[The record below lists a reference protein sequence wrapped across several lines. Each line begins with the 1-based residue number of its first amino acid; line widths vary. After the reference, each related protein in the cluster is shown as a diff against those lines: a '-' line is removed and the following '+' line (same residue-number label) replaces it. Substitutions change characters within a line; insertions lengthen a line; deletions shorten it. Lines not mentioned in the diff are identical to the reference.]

1 MTGQHLACQMRR
13 TRTYRRRMVRLLAM
27 GQCAIELDGSRLTAE
42 SEVVFGLLLYLAGR
56 AGDAVSREEAQALLW
71 PDLPHTRG
79 RHCLRQAAYRL
90 RQLGVPLRADNGS
103 LGVALGDVTSDFA
116 PLVAD
121 DAPASAYRQAGI
133 GDILPGYIPAFSTPF
148 AAWVEEYRTRIGLR
162 MRQGLVRNIVDLRS
176 KGRYREVEPLARA
189 CLTLD
194 PFNEIATL
202 TLAEATAVLGGN
214 RAEAMAILDRYM
226 DEVGTAP
233 DQRITLPASVLRRR
247 ISERFVEQ
255 RYAAPPDPP
264 FVGREDVL
272 QLLVEKMQEAVAG
285 RSSVVYLWGE
295 PGIGKTR
302 LLEELAKVAHVQ
314 GVRLERYTVS
324 PNDPS
329 RPLALFSSVLP
340 QMMRMP
346 GAVGISPGAYDAIQR
361 FIDPSAWEQVE
372 PPRNAQEAALIFGRL
387 KAGIAELFEVLA
399 EEHALGLFVDDMH
412 WADGRSIE
420 VLSEIVERVR
430 GRRVAFVLTSR
441 ESCTDRDGPP
451 LNALCARASVRRL
464 AGLDATEVESLLVQ
478 IAAQRSFEL
487 TSEFVRRTV
496 DTSAGNPLFVSELA
510 THYGWNG
517 VRDDLPHNM
526 QTLLQGRLDALS
538 ADALLVF
545 QACSVL
551 GEHAGLKRIE
561 SVLDFPTHRLLSAI
575 AELERAAL
583 LCMHS
588 EWVGCRH
595 ELLRKQALTM
605 LTPIAHQA
613 LHQIVAGVLEAAA
626 LSEMRPSVCW
636 HAVQTWLAAKEPDR
650 ALRLVVT
657 MAGRLLG
664 SGLGKDADDLLAGA
678 RSVLASTTDV
688 ASILPLQWRAARAH
702 GDVGRALE
710 LALEYQHLTS
720 TPGTARNHAI
730 FAEFAAF
737 DASRAM
743 ETQHSRMR
751 LDFARLEDPQASADV
766 LAELALRMVI
776 NAEDSL
782 EPTAAHRCFTFL
794 RTRGALRGAS
804 RGRRMLL
811 ELVYHTHFG
820 QLDVAVT
827 RARQLVD
834 GGEAAGLN
842 ELLPEPQRLRWAH
855 RPLLLA
861 GRIDECL
868 ALLEQ
873 AKLAARRMSSD
884 LDANISALYQIEAL
898 LLFDRLDEAD
908 CALKAFEKQRL
919 EDAPKFLLIG
929 ASAVRACLMFA
940 RGRIDQSQRAL
951 DAVEDAADPRHLR
964 RNIMVV
970 DSLRILG
977 ALHQGRALDA
987 PRLDRLMRSWSALAS
1002 IGCGDLPFLA
1012 LSAALLS
1019 RGSISTTTDLCRHYR
1034 INRRERFAMPGSLVQ
1049 QYRMLL
1055 ANFGAEP
1062 PADFGYFAQ
1071 CGAL

>member
-1 MTGQHLACQMRR
+1 MI
-13 TRTYRRRMVRLLAM
+13 RLLAM

-56 AGDAVSREEAQALLW
+56 AGDAVSREDAQALLW
-71 PDLPHTRG
+71 PELPHTRG

-90 RQLGVPLRADNGS
+90 RQLGVPLQADNGS

-121 DAPASAYRQAGI
+121 NAPASAYRHVGI
-133 GDILPGYIPAFSTPF
+133 GDILPGYLPAFSSPF
-148 AAWVEEYRTRIGLR
+148 AAWVEEYRTKIGVR

-202 TLAEATAVLGGN
+202 SLAEATAVLGGN

-226 DEVGTAP
+226 DEVGASQ
-233 DQRITLPASVLRRR
+233 DQRLALPASLLRKR

-324 PNDPS
+324 PNDPE

-340 QMMRMP
+340 RMMRMP
-346 GAVGISPGAYDAIQR
+346 GAVGISPEAYEAIQR
-361 FIDPSAWEQVE
+361 FIDPSAWERVE
-372 PPRNAQEAALIFGRL
+372 PPRNAREAALVFGRL
-387 KAGIAELFEVLA
+387 KAGIAELFEALA
-399 EEHALGLFVDDMH
+399 DEHTLGLYVDDVH
-412 WADGRSIE
+412 WADNRSIE
-420 VLSEIVERVR
+420 VLAEVVERVR

-441 ESCTDRDGPP
+441 ESCTDGGGAR
-451 LNALCARASVRRL
+451 LNALCARAAVRWL
-464 AGLDATEVESLLVQ
+464 DGLVAAEVEALLGQ
-478 IAAQRSFEL
+478 IAAQRNFAL

-526 QTLLQGRLDALS
+526 HTLLRSRLDALS

-545 QACSVL
+545 QVCSVL
-551 GEHAGLKRIE
+551 GEHAALKRIE

-575 AELERAAL
+575 AEVERASL
-583 LCMHS
+583 LSMRS
-588 EWVGCRH
+588 EWVVCRH
-595 ELLRKQALTM
+595 ELLRKEALRR
-605 LTPIAHQA
+605 LTPITHQA
-613 LHQIVAGVLEAAA
+613 LHQIAAAVLEAAA

-664 SGLGKDADDLLAGA
+664 SGLGKDADDLLTGA
-678 RSVLASTTDV
+678 RNVLASTTDV
-688 ASILPLQWRAARAH
+688 APILPLQWRAARAH

-720 TPGTARNHAI
+720 KPGTVRANAI

-751 LDFARLEDPQASADV
+751 LDFTRLKDANASADV
-766 LAELALRMVI
+766 LTELALRMVI

-782 EPTAAHRCFTFL
+782 EPAAAHQCFAFL
-794 RTRGALRGAS
+794 GRRGALRGAS
-804 RGRRMLL
+804 PGRRMLF

-820 QLDVAVT
+820 QLDVAVS
-827 RARQLVD
+827 RARELVAVSASL
-834 GGEAAGLN
+834 GMN

-855 RPLLLA
+855 RPILLA
-861 GRIDECL
+861 GCIDECL
-868 ALLEQ
+868 AILDQ
-873 AKLAARRMSSD
+873 AKVAAQRMRSD
-884 LDANISALYQIEAL
+884 LDASISALYQIEAL

-908 CALKAFEKQRL
+908 HALAQFENHSA
-919 EDAPKFLLIG
+919 DGAPKFLLIG

-951 DAVEDAADPRHLR
+951 DAVEDAADPRQLR
-964 RNIMVV
+964 RNIRVV
-970 DSLRILG
+970 DSLRVLC
-977 ALHQGRALDA
+977 ALLQGRELDE

-1002 IGCGDLPFLA
+1002 TGCGDLPFLA
-1012 LSAALLS
+1012 LTGALLA
-1019 RGSISTTTDLCRHYR
+1019 RGRISSATDLCGHYR
-1034 INRRERFAMPGSLVQ
+1034 ISRRERFALPGSVVL
-1049 QYRMLL
+1049 QYRILL
-1055 ANFGAEP
+1055 SNLGAEP
-1062 PADFGYFAQ
+1062 PVEFGHFVANA
-1071 CGAL
+1071 GAI